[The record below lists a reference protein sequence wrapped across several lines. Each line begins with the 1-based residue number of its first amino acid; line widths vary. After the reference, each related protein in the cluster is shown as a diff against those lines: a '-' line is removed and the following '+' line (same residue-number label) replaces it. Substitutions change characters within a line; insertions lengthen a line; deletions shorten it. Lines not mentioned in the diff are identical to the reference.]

1 MKALLVIVALLLLAC
16 PLAAAA
22 QAGAPQSAPA
32 STHTP
37 TQTPPAPTPTS
48 ALTPTPTPAAS
59 APVDEKQNPTTAS
72 GQPAAAVTP
81 ADNVG
86 TQPLSTVGTSAGA
99 VTPERGT
106 TPVSTTPVSEAS
118 VPLLAPAAKG
128 SVALPPEKAAPV
140 RIPRVERA
148 PVIDGKLDEDIWRQA
163 AVLKDFY
170 QISPGDNI
178 APSLATEVY
187 LAYDARTL
195 YIAFRAHD
203 DPSKVRATV
212 AKRDDVL
219 SNEDSVRVLLDTFND
234 RRKAYVLVFNPLGI
248 QQDGIRTE
256 GQGVDFSFDLVMESK
271 GALNGEGYV
280 VEAAIPFKSLKYESG
295 RDKLWGLQV
304 FRQIQRFNNETDSWM
319 PISRDING
327 LLNQAGHITGIE
339 NISTERTIDF
349 IPSLTVSEEG
359 RRVRTLAP
367 RDAPFGFV
375 EPGRFVN
382 QSVKLDPGFTG
393 KFAISPTMTLDLA
406 LNPDFAQVE
415 ADQLVVTTNQRF
427 PIFFPE
433 RRPFFLEGIEI
444 FQTPLGVVNTR
455 TIVDP
460 DIALKLTGRRGA
472 NTYGLLVAS
481 DNGPGNFSADD
492 RTRAIQEEERRL
504 PTEPRGSIRFLD
516 KNAFIGV
523 FRLNRNVGQENTIG
537 AVATT
542 SQFKERHNQTGGID
556 GRFKLAP
563 QTTAAFSLLGTVS
576 HRTFFNP
583 DLGVNEL
590 RNGRGAGYTASY
602 AHFGRNFGYEYSSE
616 GRTRDY
622 RADVGFTSRT
632 NTNFHGLFASYNTT
646 PKPKATLIN
655 WRVHNFSFISH
666 DFQGRSQAWESE
678 TNFQLFFQRQFNI
691 GAAYEYGYERL
702 IEEEFGARRL
712 PAQNGRSAQRGA
724 FAGEDSERS
733 TRKHHYFF
741 FGGYRPSKK
750 YSFNWRAVYRDGHF
764 DFDFGANRHFPRV
777 SPVYLDYLA
786 SPAYLEY
793 LRRLA
798 NPDPSRP
805 ARQPAPP
812 PLDPGRGGLLE
823 FRGSFAYQPTNALRS
838 TLDYTKSRLRRYDTN
853 LVAFDVNL
861 VSWRTTYQFTR
872 FLFARARIDYESL
885 PRRARGQF
893 LLGYTPNPGTA
904 FYAGYNDDVN
914 VNTFSPF
921 GNQLEPGFRRNGR
934 TFFVKMSYLF
944 RRSFGG

>member
-1 MKALLVIVALLLLAC
+1 MKIKALLVIAFVLSCAF
-16 PLAAAA
+16 AAIAA
-22 QAGAPQSAPA
+22 QTAGQIAP
-32 STHTP
+32 
-37 TQTPPAPTPTS
+37 
-48 ALTPTPTPAAS
+48 TPTPTPAAS
-59 APVDEKQNPTTAS
+59 APVDEKKNSAVRAQPIA
-72 GQPAAAVTP
+72 PAAAVDP
-81 ADNVG
+81 G
-86 TQPLSTVGTSAGA
+86 TRPLSTVGTSAGA

-106 TPVSTTPVSEAS
+106 TPVSETS
-118 VPLLAPAAKG
+118 VPLLAAPKG

-140 RIPRVERA
+140 RIPRVERP
-148 PVIDGKLDEDIWRQA
+148 PVLDGKLDDDIWRQA

-170 QISPGDNI
+170 QISPGDNT
-178 APSLATEVY
+178 APSLPTEVY
-187 LAYDARTL
+187 MAYDARML
-195 YIAFRAHD
+195 YIAFHAHD
-203 DPSKVRATV
+203 EPGKVRATV
-212 AKRDDVL
+212 AKRDEVL

-234 RRKAYVLVFNPLGI
+234 RRKAYVLVFNPFGI

-256 GQGVDFSFDLVMESK
+256 GQNVDFSFDLVMESK
-271 GALNGEGYV
+271 GALTSDGYV

-295 RDKLWGLQV
+295 KDKQWGLQV

-327 LLNQAGHITGIE
+327 LLNQAGHITGFE
-339 NISTERTIDF
+339 NISTERTIDL
-349 IPSLTVSEEG
+349 IPSLTLSEEG
-359 RRVRTLAP
+359 RRVRTCP
-367 RDAPFGFV
+367 PGSCPPGFV
-375 EPGRFVN
+375 EPGRFLN
-382 QSVKLDPGFTG
+382 QPIKLDPGFTG

-460 DIALKLTGRRGA
+460 DIALKLTGRRGP
-472 NTYGLLVAS
+472 NTYGFLVAS
-481 DNGPGNFSADD
+481 DNGPGNFSDDD
-492 RTRAIQEEERRL
+492 RTLAIQTEQRRR
-504 PTEPRGSIRFLD
+504 PGEPQGAIRFLD

-523 FRLNRNVGQENTIG
+523 FRLNRNVGQESTIG

-542 SQFKERHNQTGGID
+542 YQFKELHNQTGGID

-563 QTTAAFSLLGTVS
+563 QTTVSFSLVGTTS
-576 HRTFFNP
+576 HRNDFFNP
-583 DLGVNEL
+583 DLDRNEL
-590 RNGRGAGYTASY
+590 RTGRGVGYTLDYS
-602 AHFGRNFGYEYSSE
+602 HFGRNFGYEYYSE
-616 GRTRDY
+616 GYTNHY

-632 NTNFHGLFASYNTT
+632 NSNFHSLWTSYDTT
-646 PKPKATLIN
+646 PKPKSTLVN
-655 WRVHNFSFISH
+655 WHVHNFSFISH

-678 TNFQLFFQRQFNI
+678 TNFQWFFQKQFNV
-691 GAAYEYGYERL
+691 GMAYEYAYERL

-712 PAQNGRSAQRGA
+712 PAQNGRPAQPGA

-733 TRKHHYFF
+733 TRKNHYFF

-750 YSFNWRAVYRDGHF
+750 YSFSWRAVYRDGHF
-764 DFDFGANRHFPRV
+764 DFDFGAGRRFPRV
-777 SPVYLDYLA
+777 SPVALA
-786 SPAYLEY
+786 AREARAEGLCDEQSDENGNEIPPPAVCF
-793 LRRLA
+793 
-798 NPDPSRP
+798 D
-805 ARQPAPP
+805 
-812 PLDPGRGGLLE
+812 PLDPGRGGLFE
-823 FRGSFAYQPTNALRS
+823 FRGTFAYQPTNALRS

-861 VSWRTTYQFTR
+861 ISWRTTYQFTR

-904 FYAGYNDDVN
+904 FYAGYNDDAQIS
-914 VNTFSPF
+914 TFSPF
-921 GNQLEPGFRRNGR
+921 GRQLEPGFRRNGR
-934 TFFVKMSYLF
+934 TFFIKMSYLF

>member
-1 MKALLVIVALLLLAC
+1 MGIKALLAC
-16 PLAAAA
+16 ACVLSCQLVVAAA
-22 QAGAPQSAPA
+22 QVGQTAPA
-32 STHTP
+32 
-37 TQTPPAPTPTS
+37 
-48 ALTPTPTPAAS
+48 PTPTPAAS
-59 APVDEKQNPTTAS
+59 APVDEKKNSVVS
-72 GQPAAAVTP
+72 GQPVAP
-81 ADNVG
+81 ADNAG
-86 TQPLSTVGTSAGA
+86 TQPLTTVGTSAGA
-99 VTPERGT
+99 VAPERGT
-106 TPVSTTPVSEAS
+106 TSVSKAA
-118 VPLLAPAAKG
+118 VPLKVAKG

-140 RIPRVERA
+140 RIPRVER
-148 PVIDGKLDEDIWRQA
+148 PPILDGKLDEDTWRQA

-187 LAYDARTL
+187 MAYDSRTL
-195 YIAFRAHD
+195 YIAFHAHD
-203 DPSKVRATV
+203 EPGKVRATV

-219 SNEDSVRVLLDTFND
+219 TAEDSVRVLLDTFND
-234 RRKAYVLVFNPLGI
+234 RRKAYVLVFNPFGI

-271 GALNGEGYV
+271 GALTSDGYV
-280 VEAAIPFKSLKYESG
+280 VEVAIPFKSLKYESG
-295 RDKLWGLQV
+295 KDKQWGVQV

-349 IPSLTVSEEG
+349 IPSLTLSEEG
-359 RRVRTLAP
+359 RRVRTCP
-367 RDAPFGFV
+367 PNTCPPGFV

-382 QSVKLDPGFTG
+382 QPIKLDPGFTG

-455 TIVDP
+455 AVVDP

-472 NTYGLLVAS
+472 NTYGFLVAS

-492 RTRAIQEEERRL
+492 RTLAIQAEERRR
-504 PTEPRGSIRFLD
+504 PGEPQGAIRFLD

-537 AVATT
+537 AVAT
-542 SQFKERHNQTGGID
+542 SYQFKELHNQTGGVD
-556 GRFKLAP
+556 GRFKLDP
-563 QTTAAFSLLGTVS
+563 QTTVSFSLVGTTS
-576 HRTFFNP
+576 HRDFFNP
-583 DLGVNEL
+583 NLDQDEL
-590 RNGRGAGYTASY
+590 RTGRGLGYTAAYS
-602 AHFGRNFGYEYSSE
+602 HFGRNFGYEYYSE
-616 GRTRDY
+616 GFTQDY
-622 RADVGFTSRT
+622 RTEAGFTSRT
-632 NTNFHGLFASYNTT
+632 NTNFHSFYTSYDTT
-646 PKPKATLIN
+646 PKPKATLVN
-655 WRVHNFSFISH
+655 WHVHNFSFISH

-678 TNFQLFFQRQFNI
+678 TNFQFFFQKQFNI
-691 GAAYEYGYERL
+691 GAAYEYAYERL
-702 IEEEFGARRL
+702 IEEEFGARR
-712 PAQNGRSAQRGA
+712 SARQAGA

-733 TRKHHYFF
+733 SRKNHYFL
-741 FGGYRPSKK
+741 FGGYRPNKK
-750 YSFNWRAVYRDGHF
+750 YSVTWRAVYRDGHF
-764 DFDFGANRHFPRV
+764 DFDFGAGRRFPRV
-777 SPVYLDYLA
+777 SPGALLDPNA
-786 SPAYLEY
+786 
-793 LRRLA
+793 
-798 NPDPSRP
+798 
-805 ARQPAPP
+805 
-812 PLDPGRGGLLE
+812 PLDPGRGGLLD
-823 FRGSFAYQPTNALRS
+823 FRGTFAYQPTNALRT
-838 TLDYTKSRLRRYDTN
+838 TLDYTKNRLRRYDTN

-861 VSWRTTYQFTR
+861 LSWRTTYQFTR

-904 FYAGYNDDVN
+904 FYAGYNDDAN
-914 VNTFSPF
+914 LNTFSPF
-921 GNQLEPGFRRNGR
+921 GRQLEPGFRRNGR

>member
-1 MKALLVIVALLLLAC
+1 MRIKALLVVALVLSC
-16 PLAAAA
+16 TFAATAA
-22 QAGAPQSAPA
+22 QTAAGQQTAPA
-32 STHTP
+32 
-37 TQTPPAPTPTS
+37 PAT
-48 ALTPTPTPAAS
+48 TPTPAAS
-59 APVDEKQNPTTAS
+59 APVDEKKNSAVR
-72 GQPAAAVTP
+72 GQTNAPAATANP
-81 ADNVG
+81 G

-99 VTPERGT
+99 VMPERG
-106 TPVSTTPVSEAS
+106 TTPVSEAS
-118 VPLLAPAAKG
+118 VPLMAATAKKG

-140 RIPRVERA
+140 RIPRVERP
-148 PVIDGKLDEDIWRQA
+148 PVLDGKLDDDIWRQA

-187 LAYDARTL
+187 MAYDARTL
-195 YIAFRAHD
+195 YIAFHAHD
-203 DPSKVRATV
+203 EPGKVRATV

-219 SNEDSVRVLLDTFND
+219 TNEDSVRVLLDTFND
-234 RRKAYVLVFNPLGI
+234 RRKAYVLVFNPFGI

-256 GQGVDFSFDLVMESK
+256 GQNVDFSFDLVMESK
-271 GALNGEGYV
+271 GALTSDGYV
-280 VEAAIPFKSLKYESG
+280 VEASIPFKSLKYESG
-295 RDKLWGLQV
+295 KDKQWGLQV

-339 NISTERTIDF
+339 NISTERTIDL
-349 IPSLTVSEEG
+349 IPSLTLSEEG
-359 RRVRTLAP
+359 RRVRTCP
-367 RDAPFGFV
+367 PGRCPSGFV
-375 EPGRFVN
+375 ETGRFVN
-382 QSVKLDPGFTG
+382 QPVKLDPGFTG

-472 NTYGLLVAS
+472 NTYGFLVAS
-481 DNGPGNFSADD
+481 DNAPGNFSQDD
-492 RTRAIQEEERRL
+492 RTLAIQAEERRG
-504 PTEPRGSIRFLD
+504 PDEPQGAIRFLD
-516 KNAFIGV
+516 KNAFVGV
-523 FRLNRNVGQENTIG
+523 FRLNRNVGRENTIG

-542 SQFKERHNQTGGID
+542 YQFKERHNQTGGID

-563 QTTAAFSLLGTVS
+563 QTTVSFSLVGTTS
-576 HRTFFNP
+576 HRNDFYNP
-583 DLGVNEL
+583 DLDRDEL
-590 RNGRGAGYTASY
+590 RTGRGLGYTAAYS
-602 AHFGRNFGYEYSSE
+602 HFGRNFGYEYYSE
-616 GRTRDY
+616 GNTSDY

-632 NTNFHGLFASYNTT
+632 NTNFHSLYTSYDTT
-646 PKPKATLIN
+646 PKPKATLVN
-655 WRVHNFSFISH
+655 WHVHNFSFISH

-678 TNFQLFFQRQFNI
+678 TNFQWFFQKQFNI
-691 GAAYEYGYERL
+691 GAAYEYAYERL
-702 IEEEFGARRL
+702 VEEEFGARRL
-712 PAQNGRSAQRGA
+712 PARNGREAQRGA

-733 TRKHHYFF
+733 SRKNHYFF

-750 YSFNWRAVYRDGHF
+750 YSLSWRAVYRDGHF
-764 DFDFGANRHFPRV
+764 DFDFGAGRRFPRV
-777 SPVYLDYLA
+777 SPSALAAREARAQGVCVEELDANGNEIPL
-786 SPAYLEY
+786 PAVCFE
-793 LRRLA
+793 
-798 NPDPSRP
+798 
-805 ARQPAPP
+805 

-823 FRGSFAYQPTNALRS
+823 FRGTFAYQPTNALRS
-838 TLDYTKSRLRRYDTN
+838 TLDYTKSRLRRYDTD

-904 FYAGYNDDVN
+904 FYAGYNDDAQI
-914 VNTFSPF
+914 NTFSPF
-921 GNQLEPGFRRNGR
+921 GRQLEPGFRRNGR
-934 TFFVKMSYLF
+934 TFFIKMSYLF

>member
-1 MKALLVIVALLLLAC
+1 MRIKTLSVIAFALAC
-16 PLAAAA
+16 QFMVAARVAG
-22 QAGAPQSAPA
+22 QATGA
-32 STHTP
+32 
-37 TQTPPAPTPTS
+37 QTPA
-48 ALTPTPTPAAS
+48 PTPAAS
-59 APVDEKQNPTTAS
+59 APVDEKKNQAAGEQT
-72 GQPAAAVTP
+72 PAP
-81 ADNVG
+81 ADNPG
-86 TQPLSTVGTSAGA
+86 TGPLSTVGTSAGA

-106 TPVSTTPVSEAS
+106 TPVSEAA
-118 VPLLAPAAKG
+118 VPLMAAPKG

-140 RIPRVERA
+140 RIPRVDRP
-148 PVIDGKLDEDIWRQA
+148 PVVDGKLDDEIWRQA

-170 QISPGDNI
+170 QINPGDNI

-187 LAYDARTL
+187 MAYDARTL
-195 YIAFRAHD
+195 YIAFHAHD
-203 DPSKVRATV
+203 DPGKVRATV

-219 SNEDSVRVLLDTFND
+219 ANEDSVRVLLDTFND

-271 GALNGEGYV
+271 GALTSDGYV

-295 RDKLWGLQV
+295 KDKLWGLQV

-319 PISRDING
+319 PISREINS
-327 LLNQAGHITGIE
+327 LLSQAGHITGLE
-339 NISTERTIDF
+339 NISTERTIDI
-349 IPSLTVSEEG
+349 IPSLTLSEEG
-359 RRVRTLAP
+359 RRVRTCPPGNCPL
-367 RDAPFGFV
+367 GFV

-382 QSVKLDPGFTG
+382 QPIKLDPGFTG

-444 FQTPLGVVNTR
+444 FQTQLGVVNTR

-460 DIALKLTGRRGA
+460 DIALKLTGRRGP
-472 NTYGLLVAS
+472 NTYGILVAS
-481 DNGPGNFSADD
+481 DNAPGNFSEDE
-492 RTRAIQEEERRL
+492 RTLAIQAEERRR
-504 PTEPRGSIRFLD
+504 PDQPQGAIRFLD

-523 FRLNRNVGQENTIG
+523 FRLNRNVGQESTIG

-542 SQFKERHNQTGGID
+542 SQFKERHNQTGGVD
-556 GRFKLAP
+556 GRFKIDP
-563 QTTAAFSLLGTVS
+563 QTTLSFSLVGTTS
-576 HRTFFNP
+576 HRNDFYNP
-583 DLGVNEL
+583 DLDRNEL
-590 RNGRGAGYTASY
+590 RTGRGLGYTAGYS
-602 AHFGRNFGYEYSSE
+602 HFGRNFGYEYYSE
-616 GRTRDY
+616 GNTNDY

-632 NTNFHGLFASYNTT
+632 NTNFHSLYTSYNTT

-655 WRVHNFSFISH
+655 WRTHNFSFISH

-678 TNFQLFFQRQFNI
+678 TNFQFFFQKQFNI
-691 GAAYEYGYERL
+691 GAAYEYAYERL
-702 IEEEFGARRL
+702 LEEEFGARRL
-712 PAQNGRSAQRGA
+712 PAREGGGAAQRGA

-733 TRKHHYFF
+733 SRKNHFFF

-750 YSFNWRAVYRDGHF
+750 YSFSWRAVYRDGHF
-764 DFDFGANRHFPRV
+764 DYDFGAGRRFPRV
-777 SPVYLDYLA
+777 SPGALLDRA
-786 SPAYLEY
+786 A
-793 LRRLA
+793 
-798 NPDPSRP
+798 
-805 ARQPAPP
+805 
-812 PLDPGRGGLLE
+812 PLDPGRGALTE
-823 FRGSFAYQPTNALRS
+823 FRGTFAYQPTNALRS

-853 LVAFDVNL
+853 LVAYDVNL
-861 VSWRTTYQFTR
+861 ISWRTTYQFTR
-872 FLFARARIDYESL
+872 FLFARARIDYQSL

-921 GNQLEPGFRRNGR
+921 GNRLEPGFRRNGR
-934 TFFVKMSYLF
+934 TFFIKMSYLF

>member
-1 MKALLVIVALLLLAC
+1 MF
-16 PLAAAA
+16 AARA
-22 QAGAPQSAPA
+22 QTAGQQAAPA
-32 STHTP
+32 P
-37 TQTPPAPTPTS
+37 S
-48 ALTPTPTPAAS
+48 ATPTPASS
-59 APVDEKQNPTTAS
+59 APVDDKKNPAAS
-72 GQPAAAVTP
+72 GQQVAPAANP
-81 ADNVG
+81 G

-106 TPVSTTPVSEAS
+106 MPVSEAS
-118 VPLLAPAAKG
+118 VPLLSVAAKNSVAKG

-140 RIPRVERA
+140 RIPRVERP
-148 PVIDGKLDEDIWRQA
+148 PVLDGKLDDEVWRQA

-170 QISPGDNI
+170 QISPGDNT

-187 LAYDARTL
+187 MAYDARTL
-195 YIAFRAHD
+195 YIAFRATD
-203 DPSKVRATV
+203 EPGKVRATV

-271 GALNGEGYV
+271 GALTADGYV
-280 VEAAIPFKSLKYESG
+280 VEAAIPFKSLKYEAG
-295 RDKLWGLQV
+295 KDKPWGIQI

-327 LLNQAGHITGIE
+327 LLNQAGHITGLE
-339 NISTERTIDF
+339 NISTERTIDL
-349 IPSLTVSEEG
+349 IPSLTLSEEG
-359 RRVRTLAP
+359 RRVRTVPP

-382 QSVKLDPGFTG
+382 GPVKLDPGFTG

-415 ADQLVVTTNQRF
+415 SDQLVVTTNQRF

-460 DIALKLTGRRGA
+460 DIALKLTGRRGP

-481 DNGPGNFSADD
+481 DNGPGNFSQDD
-492 RTRAIQEEERRL
+492 RTLAIQAEERRR
-504 PTEPRGSIRFLD
+504 PDQPQGAIRFLD

-542 SQFKERHNQTGGID
+542 YQFKELHNQTGGFD
-556 GRFKLAP
+556 GRFKLDP
-563 QTTAAFSLLGTVS
+563 QTTASFSLVGTTS
-576 HRTFFNP
+576 HRAFYNP
-583 DLGVNEL
+583 DLDDDQL
-590 RNGRGAGYTASY
+590 RTGRGFGYTASY
-602 AHFGRNFGYEYSSE
+602 SHFGRNFGYEYSSD
-616 GRTRDY
+616 GNTNDY
-622 RADVGFTSRT
+622 RADVGFNSRT
-632 NTNFHGLFASYNTT
+632 NTNFHGLFTSYNAT
-646 PKPKATLIN
+646 PKPKAKLIT
-655 WRVHNFSFISH
+655 WRVHNFSYISH
-666 DFQGRSQAWESE
+666 DFQGRSQSWESE
-678 TNFQLFFQRQFNI
+678 ANFQLFFQKQFNI
-691 GAAYEYGYERL
+691 GAAYEYAYERL
-702 IEEEFGARRL
+702 IEEEFGARR
-712 PAQNGRSAQRGA
+712 SAQLAGA

-733 TRKHHYFF
+733 SRKNHFFF

-750 YSFNWRAVYRDGHF
+750 YSVNWRVVYRDGHF
-764 DFDFGANRHFPRV
+764 DFDFGAGRRFPRV
-777 SPVYLDYLA
+777 SPVYLTYLA
-786 SPAYLEY
+786 SPAYQEY

-798 NPDPSRP
+798 NPDPENP
-805 ARQPAPP
+805 ARQPSPP
-812 PLDPGRGGLLE
+812 PLDPGPGGLFE

-838 TLDYTKSRLRRYDTN
+838 TLDYTKNRLRRHDTD

-861 VSWRTTYQFTR
+861 LSWRTTYQFTR

-904 FYAGYNDDVN
+904 FYVGYNDDTN

-921 GNQLEPGFRRNGR
+921 GRQLEPGFRRNGR
-934 TFFVKMSYLF
+934 TFFIKMAYLF

>member
-1 MKALLVIVALLLLAC
+1 MRIKALLAFALALFC
-16 PLAAAA
+16 PLAVAA
-22 QAGAPQSAPA
+22 QAAVQTVPS
-32 STHTP
+32 P
-37 TQTPPAPTPTS
+37 T
-48 ALTPTPTPAAS
+48 TPTPAAS
-59 APVDEKQNPTTAS
+59 APADGRKVSPPG
-72 GQPAAAVTP
+72 GQPIAP
-81 ADNVG
+81 ADNPG
-86 TQPLSTVGTSAGA
+86 TRPLSTVGTSAGA

-106 TPVSTTPVSEAS
+106 TPVSEAA
-118 VPLLAPAAKG
+118 VPLMAAKG

-140 RIPRVERA
+140 RIPRAERP
-148 PVIDGKLDEDIWRQA
+148 PVLDGKLDDDIWRQA

-178 APSLATEVY
+178 APSLPTEVY
-187 LAYDARTL
+187 MAYDARTL
-195 YIAFRAHD
+195 YIAFHAHD
-203 DPSKVRATV
+203 EPGKVRATV

-219 SNEDSVRVLLDTFND
+219 TNEDSVRVLLDTFND
-234 RRKAYVLVFNPLGI
+234 RRKAYVLIFNPLGI

-271 GALNGEGYV
+271 GALAPDGYV

-295 RDKLWGLQV
+295 QDKQWGLQI

-319 PISRDING
+319 PISRDISG
-327 LLNQAGHITGIE
+327 VLNQAGRITGIE
-339 NISTERTIDF
+339 NISTERTIDL
-349 IPSLTVSEEG
+349 IPSLTLSEDG
-359 RRVRTLAP
+359 RRVRTVAP

-382 QSVKLDPGFTG
+382 QPVKLDPGFTG

-455 TIVDP
+455 AIVDP

-472 NTYGLLVAS
+472 NTYGILVAS
-481 DNGPGNFSADD
+481 DNGPGNFSVDD
-492 RTRAIQEEERRL
+492 RTRAVQEEERRL
-504 PTEPRGSIRFLD
+504 PGEPRGAIRFLD

-523 FRLNRNVGQENTIG
+523 FRLNRNIGQEHTLG

-542 SQFKERHNQTGGID
+542 SQFKERHNQTGGVD
-556 GRFKLAP
+556 GRFKLDP
-563 QTTAAFSLLGTVS
+563 QTSVSFSLVGATS
-576 HRTFFNP
+576 HRAFYNP
-583 DLGVNEL
+583 DRDADEL
-590 RNGRGAGYTASY
+590 RTGRGIGYTFDYS
-602 AHFGRNFGYEYSSE
+602 HTGRNFGYEYYSD
-616 GRTRDY
+616 GNTGDY
-622 RADVGFTSRT
+622 RADVGFTSRN
-632 NTNFHGLFASYNTT
+632 NTNFHSLYTSYDTT

-655 WRVHNFSFISH
+655 WHVHNFSFISH

-678 TNFQLFFQRQFNI
+678 MFVQFFFQRQFNL
-691 GAAYEYGYERL
+691 GGGYEYAYERL
-702 IEEEFGARRL
+702 IEEEFGARR
-712 PAQNGRSAQRGA
+712 SAGQAGG
-724 FAGEDSERS
+724 FAGESSERS
-733 TRKHHYFF
+733 SRKNHYFF
-741 FGGYRPSKK
+741 SGGYRPSKK
-750 YSFNWRAVYRDGHF
+750 YSLSWRAVYRDGHF
-764 DFDFGANRHFPRV
+764 DFDFGAGRRFPRV

-786 SPAYLEY
+786 SPAYQEY

-798 NPDPSRP
+798 NPDPKHP
-805 ARQPAPP
+805 AEQPAPP
-812 PLDPGRGGLLE
+812 PLDPGRGGLFE
-823 FRGSFAYQPTNALRS
+823 FRGTFAYQPTNALRS
-838 TLDYTKSRLRRYDTN
+838 TLDFTKNRLRRYDTG

-904 FYAGYNDDVN
+904 FYAGYNDDAQI
-914 VNTFSPF
+914 NTFSPF
-921 GNQLEPGFRRNGR
+921 GRRLEPGFRRNGR

>member
-1 MKALLVIVALLLLAC
+1 MVLAFGLSWT
-16 PLAAAA
+16 LAAAA
-22 QAGAPQSAPA
+22 QTGGQGAQ
-32 STHTP
+32 
-37 TQTPPAPTPTS
+37 PAP
-48 ALTPTPTPAAS
+48 TPTPTPAAS
-59 APVDEKQNPTTAS
+59 APVDEKKSVPAS
-72 GQPAAAVTP
+72 VQPNAP
-81 ADNVG
+81 ADNSG

-106 TPVSTTPVSEAS
+106 TPVSEAAI
-118 VPLLAPAAKG
+118 PLMPGARKG

-140 RIPRVERA
+140 RIPRVDTA
-148 PVIDGKLDEDIWRQA
+148 PVIDGKMDDRVWRQA
-163 AVLKDFY
+163 AVFKDFY

-178 APSLATEVY
+178 APSLQTEVY
-187 LAYDARTL
+187 MAYDARTL

-219 SNEDSVRVLLDTFND
+219 TNEDSVRVLLDTFND
-234 RRKAYVLVFNPLGI
+234 RRKAYVLVFNPLGV

-271 GALNGEGYV
+271 GTVTTDGYV

-295 RDKLWGLQV
+295 KDKQWGLQI

-339 NISTERTIDF
+339 NISTERTIDL
-349 IPSLTVSEEG
+349 IPSLTLSEDG
-359 RRVRTLAP
+359 RRVRTTPP

-382 QSVKLDPGFTG
+382 QPLKFDPGFTG

-444 FQTPLGVVNTR
+444 FQTQLGVVNTR
-455 TIVDP
+455 AIIDP
-460 DIALKLTGRRGA
+460 DIALKLTGRRGP

-481 DNGPGNFSADD
+481 DNGPGNFSEDE
-492 RTRAIQEEERRL
+492 RTRAIQEEQRRS
-504 PTEPRGSIRFLD
+504 PDQPQGNFRFLD

-523 FRLNRNVGQENTIG
+523 FRLNRNVGQESTIG

-542 SQFKERHNQTGGID
+542 YQFKERHNQTGGLD
-556 GRFKLAP
+556 GRFKLDP
-563 QTTAAFSLLGTVS
+563 QTTVSFSLVGTTS
-576 HRTFFNP
+576 HRNDFYNP
-583 DLGVNEL
+583 DLDRDEL
-590 RNGRGAGYTASY
+590 RTGRGMGYTAVLSR
-602 AHFGRNFGYEYSSE
+602 FGRNFGLEYYSE
-616 GRTRDY
+616 GVTNDY

-632 NTNFHGLFASYNTT
+632 NTNFHSLYTSYDTT
-646 PKPKATLIN
+646 PKPKSTLIN
-655 WRVHNFSFISH
+655 WHVHNFSYISH
-666 DFQGRSQAWESE
+666 DFQGRSQSWESE
-678 TNFQLFFQRQFNI
+678 TNFQWFFQKQFNI
-691 GAAYEYGYERL
+691 GLAYEYAYERL
-702 IEEEFGARRL
+702 IEEEFGARRSEE
-712 PAQNGRSAQRGA
+712 QTGG
-724 FAGEDSERS
+724 FAGESSERS
-733 TRKHHYFF
+733 SRKNHYFF

-750 YSFNWRAVYRDGHF
+750 YSLNWRVVYRDGHF
-764 DFDFGANRHFPRV
+764 DFDFGAGRRFPRV
-777 SPVYLDYLA
+777 SPVYLAYLA
-786 SPAYLEY
+786 SPDYQEY
-793 LRRLA
+793 LRRLE
-798 NPDPSRP
+798 NPDPANP
-805 ARQPAPP
+805 AVLPDAP
-812 PLDPGRGGLLE
+812 PLDPGRGGLFE
-823 FRGSFAYQPTNALRS
+823 FRGTFAYQPTNALRS
-838 TLDYTKSRLRRYDTN
+838 TLDYTKNRLSRYDTG

-861 VSWRTTYQFTR
+861 LSWRTTYQFTR
-872 FLFARARIDYESL
+872 FLFARARIDYETL

-904 FYAGYNDDVN
+904 FYVGYNDDAN
-914 VNTFSPF
+914 INTFSPF
-921 GNQLEPGFRRNGR
+921 GRQLEPGFRRNSR
-934 TFFVKMSYLF
+934 TFFIKMSYLF